1 MKLGTITI
9 SASMAAAA
17 IAAAL
22 LYGQCQH
29 HAGVVIGKQLGHD
42 DATDRVNAARAAAET
57 EAGVAWRRLLDS
69 LARTNRASRALPTQ
83 RQRSDSAGAAIAAL
97 TDSLIPKSQVE
108 AMRHEKDST
117 IALQDSVIAQ
127 DSVGIRARDGRIFA
141 LEGSVRSYAD
151 TVVPNLTRDRNKW
164 RKRALV
170 NACGLGG
177 TVGVGTRG
185 ADAVVGFTCRIS
197 LPRLPGL

>member
-1 MKLGTITI
+1 MRLASSVTV
-9 SASMAAAA
+9 SAGVVVMVMAAAWLWA
-17 IAAAL
+17 
-22 LYGQCQH
+22 QCSYTN
-29 HAGVVIGKQLGHD
+29 GVAIGKQLAHD

-57 EAGVAWRRLLDS
+57 EAGVAWRRFLDS
-69 LARTNRASRALPTQ
+69 VARTNRASRALPTQ

-97 TDSLIPKSQVE
+97 NDSLIPKSQVE

-141 LEGSVRSYAD
+141 LEGSVRSYTD

-177 TVGVGTRG
+177 TVGVGIRG
-185 ADAVVGFTCRIS
+185 ADAVAGFTCRIRIKIPF
-197 LPRLPGL
+197 L